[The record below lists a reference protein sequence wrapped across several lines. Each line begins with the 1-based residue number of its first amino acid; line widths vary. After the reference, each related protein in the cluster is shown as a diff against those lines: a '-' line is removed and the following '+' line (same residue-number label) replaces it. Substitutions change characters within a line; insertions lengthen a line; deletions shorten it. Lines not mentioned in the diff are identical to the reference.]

1 MSISI
6 VCCEPR
12 LKGQVALSCYYLGT
26 ASWASAQAVVEV
38 GSCNPPSNIFTGGRG
53 QEGSLMLAF
62 TLSLVFRI
70 NGKESNLIFPLK
82 IFPNIYDPR
91 YIFPHLLL
99 KRIWDCSYHKVIS
112 SETVKNF
119 KRGSH
124 ISGNHIHG
132 RGNLL
137 LSAVLLGWIRL
148 VYPAG
153 GIPSV
158 PGKAL
163 SPHWVDCLGR
173 PQFFQ
178 ARGALTGSI
187 ELSSMYFFGRM
198 S

>member
-1 MSISI
+1 
-6 VCCEPR
+6 
-12 LKGQVALSCYYLGT
+12 
-26 ASWASAQAVVEV
+26 
-38 GSCNPPSNIFTGGRG
+38 
-53 QEGSLMLAF
+53 MLAF

-112 SETVKNF
+112 SETVKIF
-119 KRGSH
+119 KRGSY

-173 PQFFQ
+173 PQFSQ
-178 ARGALTGSI
+178 ARGCSDWQYRTVLHVLFWED
-187 ELSSMYFFGRM
+187 ELRLLLHHTVPPVRVLSTFAPFLYHRCRGETSLR